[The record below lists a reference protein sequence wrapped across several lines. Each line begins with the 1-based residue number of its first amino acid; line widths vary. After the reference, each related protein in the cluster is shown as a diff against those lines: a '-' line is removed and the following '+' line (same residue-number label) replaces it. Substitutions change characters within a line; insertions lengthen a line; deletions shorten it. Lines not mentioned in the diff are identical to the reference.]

1 MKGGLFVGK
10 GFRWHGGHTQILES
24 ALAQDGPL
32 PVDEG
37 PRGGIPALYAIGQ
50 DEEVD
55 VVIPWSELEAQTG
68 LQGSNRSGKTTELEL
83 MSVQAIHAPGA
94 SVMIDPKGHRDWL
107 IRCAVEAYKAGK
119 RFILITPVFPH
130 LSAKINVL
138 GTAERKQEVAMRIQ
152 ALMPVS
158 RDPFFTQYA
167 LALIEQIAGAQQAL
181 GIPWTLEEIS
191 RVSTIPQ
198 HMHALISRYL
208 THLGY
213 PLVPQGKKAG
223 SLNQQIHDYKSAGVS
238 DTIADDLI
246 TFKEWP
252 AENYRK
258 ITGTLIPTFRGIVG
272 PPYGHL
278 FSAHPPEV
286 TWDQIFQQE
295 CVVYISLASMLL
307 GEDANRIARVILQDL
322 SGYLGQRY
330 AYEDVTHA
338 TPVTVLV
345 DEFGNVGYPL
355 FTDALNKGG
364 QARARFIL
372 AMQSLADITSSMG
385 KEEAQRVLDNLNN
398 KFWFRL
404 AAVDPQTAEQVTD
417 AVTLVRLPERGVG
430 LGFGGEG
437 GLTGNTTLRTPGQ
450 RVSLF
455 RDEWIKGLPRG
466 ICLARIK
473 GELWLIRVPLLAPV
487 PKPMLEQLG
496 LLQLWTTFAQ
506 RQKEIPQYATDD
518 RPLYLVSGPGAESGE
533 LPVDGDEDSPS

>member
-1 MKGGLFVGK
+1 MKGGLFIGK
-10 GFRWHGGHTQILES
+10 GFRWHGGHTQLLEA

-50 DEEVD
+50 HDEVD

-68 LQGSNRSGKTTELEL
+68 LQGSNRSGKTTALEL
-83 MSVQAIHAPGA
+83 MSLQAIHAPGA

-107 IRCAVEAYKAGK
+107 FRCAVEAERAGK
-119 RFILITPVFPH
+119 RFVLITPVFPH
-130 LSAKINVL
+130 HSTTMNVL
-138 GTAERKQEVAMRIQ
+138 ATAERKQEVAMRIQ

-167 LALIEQIAGAQQAL
+167 LALIEQIAGAQQVL

-198 HMHALISRYL
+198 HMHALISQYL
-208 THLGY
+208 DYLGY
-213 PLVPQGKKAG
+213 PRAGKKP
-223 SLNQQIHDYKSAGVS
+223 SLNQQIHDYKGAGVS
-238 DTIADDLI
+238 DTIADDLV

-278 FSAHPPEV
+278 FSAHPPQI
-286 TWDQIFQQE
+286 TWEQIFAGE
-295 CVVYISLASMLL
+295 CVVYIALASMLL

-338 TPVTVLV
+338 IPITVFV

-372 AMQSLADITSSMG
+372 AMQSVADITSAMG

-398 KFWFRL
+398 KLWFRL

-417 AVTLVRLPERGVG
+417 ALTLVRLPERGVG
-430 LGFGGEG
+430 LGFGGVG
-437 GLTGNTTLRTPGQ
+437 GLTGQATLRTPGQ

-487 PKPMLEQLG
+487 PQRVIEQLG
-496 LLQLWTTFAQ
+496 LLHLWTTFAQ
-506 RQKEIPQYATDD
+506 RHKEIPDAHA
-518 RPLYLVSGPGAESGE
+518 RYLLPAPGADAGE
-533 LPVDGDEDSPS
+533 LSIDGDEDSPS